1 MERCVSC
8 TQAIPRQKDYSRKR
22 RASLPRCAM
31 STCSWE
37 TSVRGLVAAVK
48 IHCEFL
54 TPDRWQ
60 VEGKQCSVRHGGC
73 GAPLMHDAIRLNTDL
88 LRESLALRHSRHK
101 NLILVHNPG

>member
-1 MERCVSC
+1 MTDAHRIAPIRHGIGKPPANAEPALRVP
-8 TQAIPRQKDYSRKR
+8 QQQQ
-22 RASLPRCAM
+22 
-31 STCSWE
+31 

>member
-1 MERCVSC
+1 MRLASPDPAWHR
-8 TQAIPRQKDYSRKR
+8 QAARKR
-22 RASLPRCAM
+22 RAGAPRVSAV
-31 STCSWE
+31 

-60 VEGKQCSVRHGGC
+60 VEGKQCSVRYGGC
-73 GAPLMHDAIRLNTDL
+73 GAPLMHDAICLNTDL